1 MGRKSHLFGEC
12 GLRRS
17 VVAVTAVVAALACA
31 GAAGASLRG
40 AIDRALSVSHV
51 PRSSTGVL
59 VVNLRT
65 GTQRYALNAGRA
77 FRPASNEKLVVALAA
92 LDRLGPGFA
101 VPTRV
106 LGDGALDGSVW
117 RGRLVLKGFGDPTLS
132 RRRLNRLAV
141 RIEAKGITRVT
152 GRIVGD
158 ESYFDTRRTAPG
170 WKPSYYKEESPP
182 LSALVVDRARVR
194 GYVVSDPALWAARF
208 FRRALVAAGVRV
220 DRKAIKGTAAAGAS
234 LLAQTSSHPLGRLV
248 RRMNK
253 RSDNFVAEMLV
264 KELGARLRGSGTT
277 RAGLRVARNVL
288 RGRGVPLAGVA
299 LYDGSGL
306 SEWDRLTARAV
317 AALSISA
324 WSDPELHNVF
334 VGSLPIAGVDGTLE
348 DRMERDPAF
357 RDVRAKTGT
366 TDRSS
371 ALSGYVG
378 RKFVFAILMNG
389 SPVPFWYA
397 QRAQDRVGQAL
408 ARRL

>member
-1 MGRKSHLFGEC
+1 MGRKSHLFGGC
-12 GLRRS
+12 GLRCS
-17 VVAVTAVVAALACA
+17 VVAAAAVVALVCA
-31 GAAGASLRG
+31 GGAEASLRA

-65 GTQRYALNAGRA
+65 GTQRYALHPGRA

-92 LDRLGPGFA
+92 LDRLGPDFG
-101 VPTRV
+101 VPTQA
-106 LGDGALDGSVW
+106 LGEGALDGSVW

-141 RIEAKGITRVT
+141 RIEAKGISRVT
-152 GRIVGD
+152 GRVVGD
-158 ESYFDTRRTAPG
+158 ESYFDIRRTAPG

-182 LSALVVDRARVR
+182 LSALVVDRARLR
-194 GYVVSDPALWAARF
+194 GRVVSDPALWAARF

-220 DRKAIKGTAAAGAS
+220 DRKAIKGTASADAS
-234 LLAQTSSHPLGRLV
+234 LLARTRSRPLSTLV
-248 RRMNK
+248 RHMNK

-264 KELGARLRGSGTT
+264 KELGARVRGSGST
-277 RAGLRVARNVL
+277 RSGLSVARNVL
-288 RGRGVPLAGVA
+288 RGRGVALAGVA

-306 SEWDRLTARAV
+306 SDWDRLTARAV

-324 WSDPELHNVF
+324 WSDPELHDVF
-334 VGSLPIAGVDGTLE
+334 LGSLPIAGVDGTLE
-348 DRMERDPAF
+348 DRMEREPAF

-389 SPVPFWYA
+389 SPVPYWYA
-397 QRAQDRVGQAL
+397 RRAQDRVGQVL